1 MRHLPA
7 SRGAVET
14 LGPGTRPPL
23 HTVPGRSRGCA
34 LRHRAAG
41 AGGGD
46 ASDYAR
52 RSCLSGSRCRAGA
65 APAVSRKALA
75 GASVS
80 NSGRAAARPSGL
92 CLDRGAPA
100 LSGARYPRSLGSRG
114 GGGGRVPVT
123 TAVLSSEAVRQA
135 LRQVKDPE
143 LDMNIV
149 DLGLVYDVEVDDG
162 LVRINMT
169 LTSPGCP
176 AGPMITNDIYRV
188 VRAMEGVKDVD
199 IDIVWEPYWTPDR
212 IDPKI
217 RAMMGF

>member
-1 MRHLPA
+1 MPCRSCSGCFPE
-7 SRGAVET
+7 GA
-14 LGPGTRPPL
+14 GWRPCFEFRAC
-23 HTVPGRSRGCA
+23 GRSPV
-34 LRHRAAG
+34 
-41 AGGGD
+41 
-46 ASDYAR
+46 
-52 RSCLSGSRCRAGA
+52 GSMPG
-65 APAVSRKALA
+65 
-75 GASVS
+75 
-80 NSGRAAARPSGL
+80 
-92 CLDRGAPA
+92 RGAPA
-100 LSGARYPRSLGSRG
+100 LSGARYSRSLGSR
-114 GGGGRVPVT
+114 GGGRVPVT